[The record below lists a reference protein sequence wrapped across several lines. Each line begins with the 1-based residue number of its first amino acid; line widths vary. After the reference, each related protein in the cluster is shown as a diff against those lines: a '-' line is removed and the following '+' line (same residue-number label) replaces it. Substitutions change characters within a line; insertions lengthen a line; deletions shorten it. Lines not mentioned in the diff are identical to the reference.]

1 MNNIKKILSVFALSM
16 LVLLSSGC
24 KQNSDD
30 NSDDYSAPVVRT
42 FSTNNTINGDVYVE
56 KITVLFYKNIYSF
69 EKRTGVSYN
78 TNYEID
84 VTASVNA
91 YYSELAT
98 AMKDGGYVLAEVNST
113 GTKNGSSN
121 STTNCYRR
129 DGNKY
134 YLNSSIRYR

>member
-1 MNNIKKILSVFALSM
+1 VHGIWNFIAIQYLKVKFNNK
-16 LVLLSSGC
+16 
-24 KQNSDD
+24 
-30 NSDDYSAPVVRT
+30 
-42 FSTNNTINGDVYVE
+42 
-56 KITVLFYKNIYSF
+56 
-69 EKRTGVSYN
+69 
-78 TNYEID
+78 NYEID